1 MKALRQ
7 NIVPVAFLALWV
19 AASGYTIHSLGG
31 LRSLRVVRATM
42 DMTVTAPAQSPPSAS
57 CPEARNAL
65 TPGRG

>member
-19 AASGYTIHSLGG
+19 AASGYTIHSLDG

-42 DMTVTAPAQSPPSAS
+42 DMTVTAPAQSPPNAS

-65 TPGRG
+65 TPGMG